1 MVLTLGSTAEV
12 LRRKEAIIKMFSY
25 NRKKMI
31 KVILMNLNEYLGVAK
46 GKKLSV
52 YEGGTVVSC

>member
-1 MVLTLGSTAEV
+1 MTLGSTAEV